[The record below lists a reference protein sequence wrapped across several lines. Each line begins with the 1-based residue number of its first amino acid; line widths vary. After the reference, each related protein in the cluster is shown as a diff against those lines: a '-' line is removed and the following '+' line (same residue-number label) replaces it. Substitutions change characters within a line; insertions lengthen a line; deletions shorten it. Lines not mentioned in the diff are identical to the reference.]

1 MNARGEAVQLQL
13 QPCDCTGR
21 EALVPGL
28 GIGLGFSGMIVIV
41 LLLGLWIACDCTE
54 GEACIK
60 IVNWIQILV
69 RDCELVC
76 QPGLWLSFYQNCRQQ
91 NLCNEV
97 SQWSTSILCILA
109 MCWNYM
115 ATLLMGSLSFVSL
128 YLCIFVSVYLY
139 ILTCLFTLHTCCVLV
154 VSIWPISRWED
165 WPAFPCFFLFPPPS
179 VSFSAFCVS
188 FMTIDNLSGWMHKF
202 VQRRTQKSDAS
213 EKKSV

>member
-1 MNARGEAVQLQL
+1 
-13 QPCDCTGR
+13 
-21 EALVPGL
+21 
-28 GIGLGFSGMIVIV
+28 MIVIV

-128 YLCIFVSVYLY
+128 YLCI
-139 ILTCLFTLHTCCVLV
+139 CLSLHTYLLVYFAYLLCVGSKYLANLPMGGLTGISLFFPFSPTLCIFFCFLCIFYDNWQSLRMNAQICPEEDPKIWRFWEKICLV
-154 VSIWPISRWED
+154 IRKRRSI
-165 WPAFPCFFLFPPPS
+165 AFQPCMTLGVFHTSSWQCS
-179 VSFSAFCVS
+179 VS
-188 FMTIDNLSGWMHKF
+188 
-202 VQRRTQKSDAS
+202 
-213 EKKSV
+213 